1 MAFEIFSPNTI
12 ITARN
17 RNRSVFAS
25 AGVVGGQS
33 GALSIFRTRR
43 NGEVINHGNTD
54 VIHCQPGD
62 VVDVRGPGAG
72 GYGLPSQRDSEAVMQ
87 DVRCGYL
94 SVAAARA
101 QYGVVVTDNRVDREA
116 TKRLRADMPQHPVHH
131 FEHGEARQRFET
143 LWTPQRYQLLTAF
156 LASAPVSWRHFL
168 KTQVFRAVEE
178 TGETADMNQIFSDLR
193 QRYPAM
199 ANS

>member
-1 MAFEIFSPNTI
+1 
-12 ITARN
+12 N

-25 AGVVGGQS
+25 AGVVGGQN
-33 GALSIFRTRR
+33 GALSYFRTRR
-43 NGEVINHGNTD
+43 DGEVINHGNTD

-62 VVDVRGPGAG
+62 VVEVRGPGAG
-72 GYGLPSQRDSEAVMQ
+72 GYGLPSQRETEAVMQ

-101 QYGVVVTDNRVDREA
+101 QYGVVIVDDGVDESA
-116 TKRLRADMPQHPVHH
+116 TARLRAAMPQRAAQH
-131 FEHGEARQRFET
+131 FEHGEARNRFET

-156 LASAPVSWRHFL
+156 LAGAPVSWRHFL
-168 KTQVFRAVEE
+168 KTQVFRAVAEI
-178 TGETADMNQIFSDLR
+178 GETADMNQIFSDLH

-199 ANS
+199 ANN